1 VVVSN
6 ANSCE
11 YCTQAHGMLLQLMG
25 FTDEKIT
32 DLKNNF
38 EGFSDKEKAALNYA
52 LKINDSANKITLD
65 DHKILK
71 NYGYDDKQIVEI
83 TSVVAAFNWANIIAD
98 ALGTDMES

>member
-1 VVVSN
+1 
-6 ANSCE
+6 
-11 YCTQAHGMLLQLMG
+11 M
-25 FTDEKIT
+25 III

-38 EGFSDKEKAALNYA
+38 QSFSDKEQAVLNYA
-52 LKINDSANKITLD
+52 LKINNSANKTTLD

-71 NYGYDDKQIVEI
+71 EFGYDDKQIVEI

>member
-1 VVVSN
+1 
-6 ANSCE
+6 
-11 YCTQAHGMLLQLMG
+11 MLLQLMG

-38 EGFSDKEKAALNYA
+38 ECFSDKEKAALNYA

-98 ALGTDMES
+98 AFGTYMES